1 MGAVLPDGISSQKI
15 NRLIDWFLT
24 AQLPMS
30 TCHQNLYSSEDDYS
44 PLPPSRYVWI
54 DKIWL
59 FSFVIFAFNCY
70 YIVFVCLLFVDSWQR
85 CKPFPWQ
92 RRSFNRRPVAKVCSF
107 FFLVLN
113 NSLILLKRN
122 LLLFATVGNI
132 TLLSLCV
139 ELSFLYEKM
148 IICKSYV
155 AGNILCEFHTCF
167 LPEDRICVN
176 REHVI
181 WILLNFQKE

>member
-15 NRLIDWFLT
+15 NRIIDWFLT

-70 YIVFVCLLFVDSWQR
+70 SIVCVCMLFVD
-85 CKPFPWQ
+85 
-92 RRSFNRRPVAKVCSF
+92 FNTPYFRLASKQKQNKHSNLTPKMSKCLFLCLVATVQTISMTTSIIQQTASRQSLFVF
-107 FFLVLN
+107 FFSFEQLF
-113 NSLILLKRN
+113 NSIKAK
-122 LLLFATVGNI
+122 FIAVCD
-132 TLLSLCV
+132 S
-139 ELSFLYEKM
+139 
-148 IICKSYV
+148 
-155 AGNILCEFHTCF
+155 
-167 LPEDRICVN
+167 
-176 REHVI
+176 REHYFIISVCRAFI
-181 WILLNFQKE
+181 FTRKNDNLQKLCSR